1 MTCMEFRGASAYD
14 HEDFFSNYMK
24 RRGRKDSPN
33 NAIEA
38 PIIYELIGDFQNK
51 SILDLGCGDASFG
64 KDLLSQGASYYTGV
78 EGSEQMVS
86 AAKLN
91 LNSESGTIYHENL
104 ETYSFPSNHFDI
116 VTSRFA
122 IHYISDI
129 RSLFQ
134 NVYRALKTNGKFVF
148 SVQHPLTTSSFIS
161 KQVGDKRG
169 NWLVDDY
176 FLEGE
181 RKEPWIDQIVVKY
194 HRTIEQYFRG
204 LTETGFRIDDL
215 REGSPQRE
223 HFSSDAE
230 YKRRQR
236 IPVVLIFSC
245 RK

>member
-1 MTCMEFRGASAYD
+1 MEFRGASAYD
-14 HEDFFSNYMK
+14 HEDFLSNYMK

-33 NAIEA
+33 NAIEG
-38 PIIYELIGDFQNK
+38 PIIYELIGDFRNK

-64 KDLLSQGASYYTGV
+64 KDLLSQGASNYAGV
-78 EGSEQMVS
+78 EGSEQMVA

-91 LNSESGTIYHENL
+91 LNSENGTIYHKNM

-116 VTSRFA
+116 VASRFA

-129 RSLFQ
+129 RPLFQ
-134 NVYRALKTNGKFVF
+134 NVYRALKENGKFVF
-148 SVQHPLTTSSFIS
+148 SVQHPLTTSSFVS
-161 KQVGDKRG
+161 KQAGDMRG
-169 NWLVDDY
+169 NWVVDDY

-194 HRTIEQYFRG
+194 HRTIEQYFRA

-215 REGSPQRE
+215 REGSPERE
-223 HFSSDAE
+223 HFSNDDE

-245 RK
+245 IK